1 MIEADERLSAK
12 LQIPVNAPV
21 LLLRRVRTIDG
32 EAVMYIE
39 NRLSLL
45 VAPGLEKID
54 YVKEALFPNIER
66 LAGRR
71 IGYSQARYAA
81 KIAGE
86 KRGEIL
92 GVSEEAPVLHLDQLI
107 FMVDNVPIEWGNVWL
122 RANRYV
128 VGTVLQRV

>member
-1 MIEADERLSAK
+1 M
-12 LQIPVNAPV
+12 V
-21 LLLRRVRTIDG
+21 
-32 EAVMYIE
+32 
-39 NRLSLL
+39 
-45 VAPGLEKID
+45 PGLDKVDFEQ
-54 YVKEALFPNIER
+54 ESLFKSIER
-66 LAGRR
+66 CAGKR

-92 GVSEEAPVLHLDQLI
+92 HVGEEAPVLHLEQQVFLS
-107 FMVDNVPIEWGNVWL
+107 DNVPVEWGNVWL

>member
-1 MIEADERLSAK
+1 
-12 LQIPVNAPV
+12 
-21 LLLRRVRTIDG
+21 
-32 EAVMYIE
+32 MYIE

-66 LAGRR
+66 LAGMR